1 VGKVQGLDEDEIGL
15 EEALRIA
22 GSDDHAGAVFVD
34 RRGDGWRAGSFL
46 AWDPCEII
54 EWRQGAQEW
63 RQGEQEPEVGSCSG
77 SGLSSGGRG
86 PFETLQDA
94 VSLHPELFWAGFL
107 AYDAGRFVERTPC
120 VCVADTA
127 IPYLCFVGYR
137 RVTMLASLGRNV
149 QESHLIADLAGGKFR
164 RAPEPLLES
173 DGVAQSLDRKAYCE
187 AVQKALEAIRA
198 GDFYQ
203 VNIAHRISVPTGSAA
218 RLGSP
223 VAAPRNPHSPGGS
236 QNPGDATEEAILA
249 FKILLHRLRPP
260 RAAYLRCS
268 SHHVVSASPELF
280 LEVDRSFLRTRPMKG
295 TRPRAQDPASDRALA
310 EDLAA
315 SPKDRAENVMI
326 VDLLRNDLGKIAE
339 PATVAVPKLFVV
351 ETYPTV
357 HQMVSEVTAI
367 ARSDVG
373 IGDVLRA
380 LFPGGSV
387 TGAPKPAAMAFIES
401 VEQVRRGVY
410 TGAVGYIDPAGY
422 LSGLPSHRRPRLVA
436 AAHGDRA
443 AAKARASVTA
453 GPALPTAEFSVAIRT
468 LVRTPNRW
476 DVWVG
481 AGIVA
486 DSLPEKEWDETLV
499 KAEGLLA
506 AAVSATECTNRE
518 VPIG

>member
-1 VGKVQGLDEDEIGL
+1 MGKVQGLDEDEIGL

-54 EWRQGAQEW
+54 EWRQRA
-63 RQGEQEPEVGSCSG
+63 QEPEVGSCTG
-77 SGLSSGGRG
+77 SGPSSGGRG
-86 PFETLQDA
+86 PFETLQEA
-94 VSLHPELFWAGFL
+94 VSFHPELFWAGFL

-137 RVTMLASLGRNV
+137 RVTKLGLLGRNA
-149 QESHLIADLAGGKFR
+149 QESHLIVDVAGGKFR
-164 RAPEPLLES
+164 RPPESLLES

-203 VNIAHRISVPTGSAA
+203 VNIAHRISLPTGSAA

-223 VAAPRNPHSPGGS
+223 VATPRNPHPPGES

-310 EDLAA
+310 EDLVA

-367 ARSDVG
+367 ARADVG

-422 LSGLPSHRRPRLVA
+422 LSGLPSHRRPTPVVA
-436 AAHGDRA
+436 AYGDGA
-443 AAKARASVTA
+443 AARASATA
-453 GPALPTAEFSVAIRT
+453 SPALPTAEFSVAIRT
-468 LVRTPNRW
+468 LVRTPDRW

-506 AAVSATECTNRE
+506 AAVSATECSHRK